1 MNNVT
6 EQTIQEI
13 NIQFYKAFESLSL
26 QRMEEVWKHSDEVV
40 CVHPGWDLFRGWTAV
55 RESWATIFQNTERIQ
70 FLIANA
76 KIRVFENIIAVVVC
90 LENIET
96 IINQDKIRTRVIST
110 NIFERQHNVRSVKD
124 EWRMIHHHG
133 SPVSDYIPPNVSV

>member
-1 MNNVT
+1 MNKVT

-13 NIQFYKAFESLSL
+13 NFQFYRAFESLSL
-26 QRMEEVWKHSDEVV
+26 QRMEEVWKHTDEVV
-40 CVHPGWDLFRGWTAV
+40 CVQPGWDLFRGWTAV
-55 RESWATIFQNTERIQ
+55 RESWATVFQNTERIQ

-76 KIRVFENIIAVVVC
+76 KVRVFENLIAVVVC

-96 IINQDKIRTRVIST
+96 IINQSKIRTGVIAT

-133 SPVSDYIPPNVSV
+133 SPVSDYVPPNVSV